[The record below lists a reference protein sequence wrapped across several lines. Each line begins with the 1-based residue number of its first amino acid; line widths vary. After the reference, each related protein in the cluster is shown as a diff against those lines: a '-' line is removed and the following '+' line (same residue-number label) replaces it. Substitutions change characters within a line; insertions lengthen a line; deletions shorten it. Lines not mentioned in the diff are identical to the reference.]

1 MERIG
6 CLISELSRIVGR
18 CAFVPAG
25 AIRGSCFEVGSRY
38 LGSVTRGEGRQ
49 PDSRVQSAVCVR
61 TEQASAHSPDILNGR
76 AAGLCVNFAACRSA
90 GLAARSCARRGT
102 AVLQL
107 SLASPPVVFSP

>member
-1 MERIG
+1 MFDIRAVSYRRAVRV
-6 CLISELSRIVGR
+6 CASWRDSWELLR
-18 CAFVPAG
+18 
-25 AIRGSCFEVGSRY
+25 
-38 LGSVTRGEGRQ
+38 GRQ
-49 PDSRVQSAVCVR
+49 SLSWICHARRGKAAGQQSSVQSAVCVR